1 MVAVDLKTILWIIF
15 FQGNELVYIYT
26 CVFLAFIPILC
37 GAAAYGVVKLQNRK
51 RRQLKIR
58 QEELRNNAEGKVSY
72 DSMIVQEWLHANH
85 KRMVKVK
92 FGPDVA
98 IHIVGRKGEKLRTLD
113 FRHTE
118 NVTAEESHDEG
129 RYSNKPFVLIRAPR
143 DYDLVLEFDS
153 IGSRKKFVAK
163 LEIFLS
169 SHKKT
174 LIRTQVKPR
183 FSPIYLP

>member
-1 MVAVDLKTILWIIF
+1 MLLDL
-15 FQGNELVYIYT
+15 QGNELVYIYT
-26 CVFLAFIPILC
+26 CVFLAFIPILS

-58 QEELRNNAEGKVSY
+58 QEELRNKADGKVSY

-92 FGPDVA
+92 FGPDAA
-98 IHIVGRKGEKLRTLD
+98 IHIVGRKGEKLRTLE
-113 FRHTE
+113 FKHSE
-118 NVTAEESHDEG
+118 NVTLEESHDEG
-129 RYSNKPFVLIRAPR
+129 RYSQKPFVLIRAPR

-153 IGSRKKFVAK
+153 IGSRKKFVTK

-169 SHKKT
+169 SYKKT
-174 LIRTQVKPR
+174 LIRTQVRNEYNFRLVIRHVP
-183 FSPIYLP
+183 